1 MKQSNGHLGDNV
13 RMNKPVGIWSV
24 YASTWPKTIAV
35 NGVAAIMHSTHM
47 PNENMYTFK
56 RVMRGSR
63 KFYRRRRSILAD
75 EERAWRGDPNTT
87 KSGSSSARQRNAND
101 GPTMNAGLIAL

>member
-35 NGVAAIMHSTHM
+35 ISVAAIMHSTHV
-47 PNENMYTFK
+47 PYSWQSESKKDAYFWFC
-56 RVMRGSR
+56 RH
-63 KFYRRRRSILAD
+63 F
-75 EERAWRGDPNTT
+75 
-87 KSGSSSARQRNAND
+87 
-101 GPTMNAGLIAL
+101 